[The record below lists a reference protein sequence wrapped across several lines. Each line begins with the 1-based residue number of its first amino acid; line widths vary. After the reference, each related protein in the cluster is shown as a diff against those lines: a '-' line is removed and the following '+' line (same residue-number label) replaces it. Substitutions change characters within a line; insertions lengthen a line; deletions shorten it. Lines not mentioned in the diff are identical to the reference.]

1 MAINSF
7 PGTGGGGLPQHT
19 FIDQVY
25 VTSRVRRW
33 VKSGTPGYYRAL
45 SALGEPGFV
54 FFLQNNGTLVQ
65 APLGGVAEV
74 TLPFTEIRILTAAQD
89 LVSLYKVAAKTTDS
103 LTLTANYQ
111 TITSTGLY
119 TFPTNGVGFADAIL
133 VGAGGAAYHH
143 GGGGGGGGIIEL
155 QSIPMKV
162 GGTFSVSI
170 GAYPGQNANSN
181 GGDTIFL
188 NHTAK
193 GGGGAKGDAGA
204 GLNGPTGGGAT
215 VGSSSA
221 SFSGGSGDANAAQL
235 VSDKSRD
242 SWLATVGTSL
252 SVPLLIQD
260 AFTKFTG
267 SSWNGGSINGSGHT
281 GAGGG
286 GAAGNGGNG
295 SGTTPGQGGPGTL
308 INWGNGYVNKYF
320 SAGGGGA
327 NHNNN
332 NNGPGGGTGWN
343 NSAGHYGMGG
353 DSEING
359 TINGTGGVV
368 YVRTWSV

>member
-1 MAINSF
+1 MAITNF
-7 PGTGGGGLPQHT
+7 PGSAGGGLPSHN

-25 VTSRVRRW
+25 VSSRVRRW
-33 VKSGTPGYYRAL
+33 VKSGPAGYYRAL
-45 SALGEPGFV
+45 SGLGEPGFV
-54 FFLQNNGTLVQ
+54 FFLQTDNTLVQ
-65 APLGGVAEV
+65 APLGGVANV

-103 LTLTANYQ
+103 LTLSANYT

-119 TFPTNGVGFADAIL
+119 TFPTNGVGFCDALL
-133 VGAGGAAYHH
+133 VGGGGGAYHH

-155 QSIPMKV
+155 TSIPMKV
-162 GGTFSVSI
+162 GGTFSVQI
-170 GAYPGQNANSN
+170 GSGGSSQSS

-193 GGGGAKGDAGA
+193 GGGGATGDSGN
-204 GLNGPTGGGAT
+204 GKNGPCGGGAT
-215 VGSSSA
+215 VSSA
-221 SFSGGSGDANAAQL
+221 SGSFSGGTGDANVAQL
-235 VSDKSRD
+235 QTDKSRD

-252 SVPLLIQD
+252 TVPLPIQ
-260 AFTKFTG
+260 AAEHKFTG
-267 SSWNGGSINGSGHT
+267 SSWNGGSISGSGHT

-286 GAAGNGGNG
+286 GAGGNGGNG
-295 SGTTPGQGGPGTL
+295 SGTSPGQGGPGVQLT
-308 INWGNGYVNKYF
+308 WGTVATNKYF
-320 SAGGGGA
+320 SAGGGGS
-327 NHNNN
+327 NHTQQ

-353 DSEING
+353 DSDHNSIQSA
-359 TINGTGGVV
+359 TGGVV

>member
-1 MAINSF
+1 MAITNF
-7 PGTGGGGLPQHT
+7 PGSAGGGLPSHN

-25 VTSRVRRW
+25 VASRVRRW
-33 VKSGTPGYYRAL
+33 VKSGPAGYYRAL
-45 SALGEPGFV
+45 SGLGEPGFV
-54 FFLQNNGTLVQ
+54 FFLQTDNSLVQ
-65 APLGGVAEV
+65 APLGGVANV

-103 LTLTANYQ
+103 LTLTANYT

-119 TFPTNGVGFADAIL
+119 TFPTNGVGFADALL

-155 QSIPMKV
+155 TSIPMKV
-162 GGTFSVSI
+162 GGTFSATI
-170 GAYPGQNANSN
+170 GAYPGGNSNSN

-193 GGGGAKGDAGA
+193 GGGAARGDSNTGS
-204 GLNGPTGGGAT
+204 NGPTGGGGT
-215 VGSSSA
+215 IGSA
-221 SFSGGSGDANAAQL
+221 SASNSGGTGDANYAQL
-235 VSDKSRD
+235 VTDKSRD

-252 SVPLLIQD
+252 TVPLPIQAAD
-260 AFTKFTG
+260 SRFSG
-267 SSWNGGSINGSGHT
+267 SSHNGGSVNGSGHL
-281 GAGGG
+281 GGGGG
-286 GAAGNGGNG
+286 GAAGNGTNG
-295 SGTTPGQGGPGTL
+295 SNSNPGRGGDGVQLTWGTVVT
-308 INWGNGYVNKYF
+308 NKYF

-327 NHNNN
+327 QHSPS

-353 DSEING
+353 DSEH
-359 TINGTGGVV
+359 TSTQNGTGGVI